1 MSHSVWTGSLQ
12 ILINCIIFWGSN
24 TNTLKKKE
32 ATACDVLFTPKLH
45 CNRDGR
51 FPVNVALDYLW
62 RGNNKF
68 QTKILS
74 YFNSLLKRINENFA
88 LKTSVCD
95 ITLENLLVSSHSDV
109 FESALK
115 NKKLSFRKD
124 EFDSILSSRT
134 LLLARRMDLSVGK
147 WVD

>member
-1 MSHSVWTGSLQ
+1 MSHSVWTGSFQ
-12 ILINCIIFWGSN
+12 VLINCIIFWGSN
-24 TNTLKKKE
+24 TNTSIKKKQQLAICYSLPNCI
-32 ATACDVLFTPKLH
+32 ATETGDFQSMLFYTT
-45 CNRDGR
+45 
-51 FPVNVALDYLW
+51 W
-62 RGNNKF
+62 GNNKF

-74 YFNSLLKRINENFA
+74 YSNSLLKRINENFA

-134 LLLARRMDLSVGK
+134 LFLARRMDLSVGK

>member
-1 MSHSVWTGSLQ
+1 MSCSVWTGSLRV
-12 ILINCIIFWGSN
+12 LINCIIFWGSN
-24 TNTLKKKE
+24 TNTSKKKE

-45 CNRDGR
+45 CNRDW
-51 FPVNVALDYLW
+51 FPVIVALDYLR

-88 LKTSVCD
+88 SKTSVCD

-124 EFDSILSSRT
+124 AFDSISSART

>member
-1 MSHSVWTGSLQ
+1 M
-12 ILINCIIFWGSN
+12 
-24 TNTLKKKE
+24 
-32 ATACDVLFTPKLH
+32 LFTPKLH

-124 EFDSILSSRT
+124 EFDSILPSRT

>member
-1 MSHSVWTGSLQ
+1 MHH
-12 ILINCIIFWGSN
+12 ILRIKYKHI
-24 TNTLKKKE
+24 KKKE
-32 ATACDVLFTPKLH
+32 ATTCDVLFTPKLH

-51 FPVNVALDYLW
+51 FPVIVALDYLW

-88 LKTSVCD
+88 SKTSVCD
-95 ITLENLLVSSHSDV
+95 ITLENLLVSSQSDV

-115 NKKLSFRKD
+115 NKKLSFRED
-124 EFDSILSSRT
+124 EFDSI
-134 LLLARRMDLSVGK
+134 VPEPFCWHEGWI
-147 WVD
+147 WVSENELIS